1 MAQPKQ
7 IPIFSSMKSTKE
19 NVLNM
24 LMKFQKTLDDLGSK
38 LSNEE
43 KLKRV
48 NNLIAVD
55 SKKDLTT
62 VQASL

>member
-19 NVLNM
+19 NVLNT